1 MVKRDDKRGFEL
13 DELGKIIFFVLLLA
27 FLAFVIYLF
36 ISGKG
41 SQLLDAVMNA
51 VRKGR

>member
-1 MVKRDDKRGFEL
+1 MIKREDKRGFEIS
-13 DELGKIIFFVLLLA
+13 ELGKIIFFVLLLA

-41 SQLLDAVMNA
+41 SQILDAIRNA
-51 VRKGR
+51 IRTGR